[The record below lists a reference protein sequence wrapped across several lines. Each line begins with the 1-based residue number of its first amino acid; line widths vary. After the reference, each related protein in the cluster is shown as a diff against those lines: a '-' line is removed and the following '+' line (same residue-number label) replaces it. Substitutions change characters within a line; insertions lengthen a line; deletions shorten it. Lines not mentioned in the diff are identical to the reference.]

1 VTFGDAVLTFVS
13 VLLAALLAFYLDGLR
28 ERRAARRWVSE
39 YLGFWRD
46 TLEQTAS
53 ERDGNDA
60 ILDRID
66 RALDR
71 WLHPRDGVSE
81 PEWADIDT
89 VNVNTAVAFTPL
101 LLSTGAKSVPIE
113 LLRQM
118 FLADATVPAL
128 AKRSEIV
135 ASVFY
140 ERILPLRLDRVA
152 QLTPEQRNTVEFFR
166 LEFAGMREQ
175 MRVYLGMLDGI
186 REELVRLGY

>member
-53 ERDGNDA
+53 ERAGNDA

-66 RALDR
+66 RALDT
-71 WLHPRDGVSE
+71 WLHPPGGVSE

-140 ERILPLRLDRVA
+140 ERVLPLRLDRVA

>member
-71 WLHPRDGVSE
+71 WLHPAADVSE

-140 ERILPLRLDRVA
+140 ERILPLRLDRVVR
-152 QLTPEQRNTVEFFR
+152 LTPEQRNAVEFFR

-175 MRVYLGMLDGI
+175 MRIYLAMLDGI

>member
-1 VTFGDAVLTFVS
+1 MSPGDALLTFVS
-13 VLLAALLAFYLDGLR
+13 VFVAALLAFYLDGLR
-28 ERRAARRWVSE
+28 ERRASRRWVQE

-46 TLEQTAS
+46 VLEQSAT

-60 ILDRID
+60 IMDRID
-66 RALDR
+66 RALGR
-71 WLHPRDGVSE
+71 WLDPGDGLAE
-81 PEWADIDT
+81 PEWSDIDT
-89 VNVNTAVAFTPL
+89 VNVNTAIAFTPL

-128 AKRSEIV
+128 AKRSDIV
-135 ASVFY
+135 ASVFHD
-140 ERILPLRLDRVA
+140 RILPLRLDRVA
-152 QLTPEQRNTVEFFR
+152 HLSPEQRNSVEFFR

-175 MRVYLGMLDGI
+175 MRVYLAMLDGI